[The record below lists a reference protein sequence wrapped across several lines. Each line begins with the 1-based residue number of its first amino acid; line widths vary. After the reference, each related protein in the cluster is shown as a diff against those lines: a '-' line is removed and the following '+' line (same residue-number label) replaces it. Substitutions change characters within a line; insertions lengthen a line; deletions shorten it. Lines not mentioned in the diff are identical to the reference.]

1 MKFCIYLLVIYSST
15 LLAEIGMLKSIV
27 DGNTLRFNNTTC
39 RIAYIDTPESQRNA
53 KAKRDIQS
61 CPGISV
67 ETLVGMGKESTKH
80 AESILQIGKSYR
92 YEVIATDHYKRSICI
107 VDLGKTTF
115 NEQMI
120 IDGYA
125 VVYERYVPKNLKRR
139 YLLLEKEAKRTNQGL
154 WYKHQKIC
162 AGQ

>member
-1 MKFCIYLLVIYSST
+1 
-15 LLAEIGMLKSIV
+15 
-27 DGNTLRFNNTTC
+27 
-39 RIAYIDTPESQRNA
+39 
-53 KAKRDIQS
+53 
-61 CPGISV
+61 
-67 ETLVGMGKESTKH
+67 MGKESTKH

-154 WYKHQKIC
+154 WYKLV
-162 AGQ
+162 